1 MASVAGL
8 ATLWATSHSPAAM
21 KSSKTFCF
29 FSWVPASC
37 QAEPY
42 SPPPRME
49 AMT

>member
-1 MASVAGL
+1 MARRGL
-8 ATLWATSHSPAAM
+8 ATLLATSHSPAMM
-21 KSSKTFCF
+21 KSSKTFCLC
-29 FSWVPASC
+29 SLGAASC